1 MSKRSSATATPA
13 VPKKTRIDL
22 EDVSTISIPGTYLIS
37 TISIPGTYL
46 ISGSVIVEAL
56 WRNCVY
62 SGCSLC
68 NRKVDETECS
78 FCPPDVPTKL
88 FYRLRV
94 LFKQAGVQL
103 WVTTFSEVAQ
113 ALVGKPVEKFNSL
126 DQTDQKTAVDD
137 AIGSEWLVC
146 IFKQVKGRFT
156 NYVIDHICHASV

>member
-1 MSKRSSATATPA
+1 MSKRSSATATPV

-22 EDVSTISIPGTYLIS
+22 EDVS

-68 NRKVDETECS
+68 NRKVDETKCS
-78 FCPPDVPTKL
+78 FCPPDTPTKL

-103 WVTTFSEVAQ
+103 WVTAFSEIAH
-113 ALVGKPVEKFNSL
+113 ALVGKPVEKFNCL
-126 DQTDQKTAVDD
+126 DQT
-137 AIGSEWLVC
+137 EPR
-146 IFKQVKGRFT
+146 KQL
-156 NYVIDHICHASV
+156 